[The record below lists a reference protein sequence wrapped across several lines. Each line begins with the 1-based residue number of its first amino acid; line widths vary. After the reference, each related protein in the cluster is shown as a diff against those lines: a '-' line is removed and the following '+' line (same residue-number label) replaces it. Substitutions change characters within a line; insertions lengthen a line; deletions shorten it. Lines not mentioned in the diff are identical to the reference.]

1 MFVGSSLIDMYA
13 KCGSMQDA
21 WRAFN
26 KMLSQNCMVSWTAMI
41 LGYVKCWQGW
51 EALELI
57 RQIHHKG
64 VEPDHFAFVGLLECC
79 VLVYGHLKTAAG
91 LINRSFKVVVAQM
104 CLWGVAWLICMP
116 NLGAWRRVGKC

>member
-51 EALELI
+51 EALELF

-64 VEPDHFAFVGLLECC
+64 VEPDHVAFVGLLECVC
-79 VLVYGHLKTAAG
+79 
-91 LINRSFKVVVAQM
+91 
-104 CLWGVAWLICMP
+104 
-116 NLGAWRRVGKC
+116 

>member
-1 MFVGSSLIDMYA
+1 MLTNRSFVSAYESNMFVGSSLIDMYA

-51 EALELI
+51 EALELF
-57 RQIHHKG
+57 RQIHHEG
-64 VEPDHFAFVGLLECC
+64 VESDHVAFVGLLECVC
-79 VLVYGHLKTAAG
+79 
-91 LINRSFKVVVAQM
+91 
-104 CLWGVAWLICMP
+104 
-116 NLGAWRRVGKC
+116 